1 MNEIMNIVEIPKK
14 SNSAKYYS
22 NKIKTD
28 VEFYEKEKKRVCEY
42 IHNRYFNE
50 PEYREKI
57 LQQKKEY
64 YLKKK
69 ELKKSLNTA
78 E

>member
-1 MNEIMNIVEIPKK
+1 MTTVMIFEETPKK
-14 SNSAKYYS
+14 SYSAKYYN
-22 NKIKTD
+22 NKIKTEA
-28 VEFYEKEKKRVCEY
+28 EFYEKEKKRVSDY
-42 IHNRYFNE
+42 IHNRYFND

-69 ELKKSLNTA
+69 QLKNA
-78 E
+78 